1 MGYFSQIMIGN
12 TLHYI
17 RSKFEVEEKD
27 IREIVKNSIIVP
39 EDRREAYVKG
49 ANGGIFRGLSDCV
62 KHTCSA
68 GGKFGERAC
77 SGMRRASL

>member
-27 IREIVKNSIIVP
+27 IREIVENSIIIP
-39 EDRREAYVKG
+39 EDRREA
-49 ANGGIFRGLSDCV
+49 
-62 KHTCSA
+62 
-68 GGKFGERAC
+68 
-77 SGMRRASL
+77 